1 MNYLKQAPSFLLA
14 FVFVVFG
21 ANYFFN
27 FMPMPAPTGNVKA
40 FFDLFYPT
48 KYLLVVKILE
58 VVVGLLLFIKPLR
71 ALGLLLLAPIL
82 VNILLF
88 ELLIAQAPG
97 IGVLLL
103 LLNGI
108 AIYQHKEKYI
118 GIIK

>member
-14 FVFVVFG
+14 IVFVVFG

-27 FMPMPAPTGNVKA
+27 FMPMPATTGNVKA

-71 ALGLLLLAPIL
+71 ALGLLLLAPIV

>member
-1 MNYLKQAPSFLLA
+1 MNILKQAPTFLLA

-27 FMPMPAPTGNVKA
+27 FMPMPETTGNVKA

-48 KYLLVVKILE
+48 KYLLVVKTLE
-58 VVVGLLLFIKPLR
+58 VVVGLLLLYKPLR
-71 ALGLLLLAPIL
+71 ALGLLLLAPIV

-108 AIYQHKEKYI
+108 AIYQHKENYI
-118 GIIK
+118 HIIK

>member
-1 MNYLKQAPSFLLA
+1 MNILKQVPSLLLA

-27 FMPMPAPTGNVKA
+27 FMPMTETTGNIKA

-48 KYLLVVKILE
+48 KYLLVIKTLE

-71 ALGLLLLAPIL
+71 ALGLLLLAPIV

-88 ELLIAQAPG
+88 ELLIAHAPG